1 MRRCVV
7 NAAFLLLGHFSFG
20 FLHPLVQSLRQQPS
34 HDLTVTRR
42 RLQRFSSSSPSGAAA
57 ISSDYQPTAQALA
70 NGTVWAAYESLLNE
84 ILLGGRV
91 VQKQPTKATPAEIL
105 AAQEYLLRNA
115 PLLDAS
121 TALADHGP
129 DLSFRKALNAQKELF
144 MTATAFHEAQYE
156 YCARCLTY
164 LGDLS
169 AKRKSSEAV
178 RVAWRKVLEMGMA
191 PRENCV
197 STYMFA
203 LSLASDTSDMT
214 FDVASFHDRLFEPN
228 EKTTCLRIKT
238 LVARGDPLGAEE
250 ILFSLPDKTRKASAD
265 EWKRLRTFQPL
276 LAYYCDQGNV
286 DSILRLFY
294 QMRQSTGVHLD
305 ADTYSLILSSL
316 ATLGCFTSPR
326 PVVETIESDGVEL
339 GPQLWDELC
348 TNMSDDLLDL
358 TEEAAARIWNAL
370 ISTNSDRSPTICSEK
385 ASVAL
390 AIPPSDANVPIVGRV
405 SVDEETGICRTS
417 GAQLRLFALTTDQ
430 RRHVHD
436 TLLDMAAAQQREY
449 GDKLK
454 VQGKV
459 LEDRN
464 GSYAR
469 EELAKFSAWLQERDG
484 KPFTAFVDGANVGFY
499 GHGSVHFS
507 QIKAVVEALEQRG
520 ERPLV
525 TMPSKY
531 IGKSFWLTSLGRF
544 QTLGDQDL
552 DVMNEL
558 LDSGKMY
565 AVPAACL
572 DDYYWML
579 ASVANQT
586 RSRMQVLIKD
596 DQRGFPGLRPLL
608 VTNDQ
613 MRDHRLS
620 LLEPREFR
628 RWTSCHIVKYHIDG
642 YTRDEWEPRRVTL
655 FPADVFS
662 REIQGNPHPSGSGS
676 LVWHFPIAEWAEP
689 DRLCVYIPSV

>member
-1 MRRCVV
+1 M
-7 NAAFLLLGHFSFG
+7 
-20 FLHPLVQSLRQQPS
+20 
-34 HDLTVTRR
+34 
-42 RLQRFSSSSPSGAAA
+42 
-57 ISSDYQPTAQALA
+57 SSDFQPNAQVLA
-70 NGTVWAAYESLLNE
+70 NGTVWVAYESLLNE
-84 ILLGGRV
+84 IMLRGRV
-91 VQKQPTKATPAEIL
+91 VQKQPTKATPAEIS
-105 AAQEYLLRNA
+105 AAQKFLLLNS

-121 TALADHGP
+121 ELLDDNGP
-129 DLSFRKALNAQKELF
+129 DLPFRKALNDQKKRF
-144 MTATAFHEAQYE
+144 MATTGFNEAQYE

-178 RVAWRKVLEMGMA
+178 RVAWRKILEMGMA

-203 LSLASDTSDMT
+203 LSLASDTIDWT

-228 EKTTCLRIKT
+228 EKTTSLRIKT
-238 LVARGDPLGAEE
+238 FVARGDPLGAEE
-250 ILFSLPDKTRKASAD
+250 ILFSLPDKTQKSSAD

-276 LAYYCDQGNV
+276 LAHYCDQGNV
-286 DSILRLFY
+286 SSILRLFN

-316 ATLGCFTSPR
+316 AKAGCFAPLR
-326 PVVETIESDGVEL
+326 TIEEATFIVSDGVEL
-339 GPQLWDELC
+339 GPRLLDDIC
-348 TNMSDDLLDL
+348 SKMSDDLLDL
-358 TEEAAARIWNAL
+358 TEEAATRIWKAF
-370 ISTNSDRSPTICSEK
+370 ISTESNEMLSNVPM
-385 ASVAL
+385 
-390 AIPPSDANVPIVGRV
+390 AIAASDASVPIVGRV
-405 SVDEETGICRTS
+405 SVDDKTGMCRTS
-417 GAQLRLFALTTDQ
+417 EAQLRLFALTADQ

-454 VQGKV
+454 GQGKV
-459 LEDRN
+459 LDDRN
-464 GSYAR
+464 GFYAR
-469 EELAKFSAWLQERDG
+469 EELGKFSTWLHEREG
-484 KPFTAFVDGANVGFY
+484 EPFTAFVDGPNIGFY
-499 GHGSVHFS
+499 GHGTVHYS

-531 IGKSFWLTSLGRF
+531 IAKSFWLTSLGRF
-544 QTLGDQDL
+544 QALDDRDL

-558 LDSGKMY
+558 LESGKMY
-565 AVPAACL
+565 AIPAACL
-572 DDYYWML
+572 DDYYWMI

-586 RSRMQVLIKD
+586 KTRTQESTHA
-596 DQRGFPGLRPLL
+596 DQGRFPGLRPLL

-642 YTRDEWEPRRVTL
+642 YIRDEWEPRQVTF

-662 REIQGNPHPSGSGS
+662 REIQGNPHPGGSGS
-676 LVWHFPIAEWAEP
+676 LVWHFPVAEWAER
-689 DRLCVYIPSV
+689 DRLCVYFPSV